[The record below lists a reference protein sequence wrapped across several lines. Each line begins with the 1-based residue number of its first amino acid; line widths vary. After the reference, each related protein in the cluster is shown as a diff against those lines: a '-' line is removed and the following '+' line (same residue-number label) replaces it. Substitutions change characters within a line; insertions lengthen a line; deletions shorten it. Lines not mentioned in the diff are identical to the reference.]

1 MERWRHRL
9 LLIFPLL
16 WLLVLYQ
23 QVELC
28 ASVNGEGRML
38 LRLKEMVGLDL
49 PDWDEASLDPCSWS
63 RVECSLDG
71 KVVAL
76 HLNDLGLKGAIYP
89 DIKTFLTNL
98 NSADGMIRRRLLQ
111 FDKDPLSVSEAKK
124 TRPKITPAQTP
135 IPSSSPSPSPSSS
148 PSPSPSPS
156 PSQSPSPT
164 PAPSPSQPPS
174 PSPSSTPSQP
184 LSGPPAQQPEKKV
197 ANSTDSPTKSSI
209 SKVGTSSV
217 QGRMHTHSLL
227 LYVLVG
233 VAICIGLAAISGS
246 VYLLFVRFR
255 KFGVIN
261 PWATGLSGHLKN
273 AFVTG
278 VPSLNRS
285 ELQAACE
292 DFSNILG
299 TFPGR
304 VLYKGT
310 LSNGSEITVVST
322 METAAAE
329 WSDQLQ
335 SHFRNKIS
343 VLSEFSHKN
352 FMNLVGYCEDE
363 EPFTRMMVFE
373 YTPNGTLFEHLHIKE
388 AEQLDWMSRLRIAA
402 GVIYCLDYMH
412 CFSPP
417 VTLKTLN
424 SLSVYLTEDY
434 AAKVADTNLHLEEKD
449 SDSESDFD
457 CSDEESS
464 VYKFGV
470 LLLEIISGRLPFS
483 KDDGLL
489 VLWASSYLNGKRPI
503 MTMVDPTLKEVPE
516 AHVMALCEVIK
527 SCIKPEIKERPTIA
541 EVAARMRSITG
552 ISPEAAAPRKSPL
565 WWAELEVNS
574 FEI

>member
-1 MERWRHRL
+1 MERWRYQ
-9 LLIFPLL
+9 LIFPLL
-16 WLLVLYQ
+16 WLLVACQ

-38 LRLKEMVGLDL
+38 LRLKEMVQLDL
-49 PDWDEASLDPCSWS
+49 SDWDEASVDPCSWS
-63 RVECSLDG
+63 RVECSVDG

-76 HLNDLGLKGAIYP
+76 HLNDLGNKGTLYT
-89 DIKTFLTNL
+89 DIETFLTDL
-98 NSADGMIRRRLLQ
+98 NSADGMIRRHVLQ
-111 FDKDPLSVSEAKK
+111 FDEDPLSVSQAKK
-124 TRPKITPAQTP
+124 TRPKITLLQTP
-135 IPSSSPSPSPSSS
+135 I

-156 PSQSPSPT
+156 PSLSPSPSPSLAPSPST
-164 PAPSPSQPPS
+164 DPSPSQPLS

-184 LSGPPAQQPEKKV
+184 LSK
-197 ANSTDSPTKSSI
+197 SPSHHNSI

-217 QGRMHTHSLL
+217 QGRRHTHSLL

-233 VAICIGLAAISGS
+233 VAISVGLAAISGS
-246 VYLLFVRFR
+246 GYLLFARFR

-299 TFPGR
+299 TLPGR

-329 WSDQLQ
+329 WSGQLQ

-352 FMNLVGYCEDE
+352 FMNLVGYCEEE

-449 SDSESDFD
+449 SDCESDFD

-489 VLWASSYLNGKRPI
+489 VLWASSYLKGKRPI
-503 MTMVDPTLKEVPE
+503 MAMVDPTLKEVPE
-516 AHVMALCEVIK
+516 THVLALCEVIK
-527 SCIKPEIKERPTIA
+527 SCIKPEITERPGIA
-541 EVAARMRSITG
+541 EVATRMMSITG

>member
-1 MERWRHRL
+1 MERWRYQ
-9 LLIFPLL
+9 LIFPLL
-16 WLLVLYQ
+16 WLLVACQ
-23 QVELC
+23 RVELC

-38 LRLKEMVGLDL
+38 LRLKEMVQLDL
-49 PDWDEASLDPCSWS
+49 SDWDEASVDPCSWS
-63 RVECSLDG
+63 RVECSVDG

-76 HLNDLGLKGAIYP
+76 HLNGLGLKGTLYP
-89 DIKTFLTNL
+89 DIETFLINL
-98 NSADGMIRRRLLQ
+98 NSVDGMIRRHVLQ
-111 FDKDPLSVSEAKK
+111 FDEDPLSVSQAKK
-124 TRPKITPAQTP
+124 TRPKITPLQTP
-135 IPSSSPSPSPSSS
+135 IPSPSPSLAPSPSPA
-148 PSPSPSPS
+148 PS
-156 PSQSPSPT
+156 PSQSPSP
-164 PAPSPSQPPS
+164 P
-174 PSPSSTPSQP
+174 PSSTPSQP
-184 LSGPPAQQPEKKV
+184 LSKSPSRQPEKKA
-197 ANSTDSPTKSSI
+197 ANSTDSPTSV
-209 SKVGTSSV
+209 SKVGTSNV
-217 QGRMHTHSLL
+217 QGRRHTHSLL

-246 VYLLFVRFR
+246 GYLLFARFR

-292 DFSNILG
+292 GFSNILG
-299 TFPGR
+299 TLPGR

-322 METAAAE
+322 METAATE
-329 WSDQLQ
+329 WSGQLQ

-352 FMNLVGYCEDE
+352 FMNLVGYCEEE

-402 GVIYCLDYMH
+402 GVIYCLDHMH

-449 SDSESDFD
+449 SDCESDFD

-516 AHVMALCEVIK
+516 THVLALCEVIK
-527 SCIKPEIKERPTIA
+527 SCIKPEITERPGIA
-541 EVAARMRSITG
+541 EVATRMMSITG
-552 ISPEAAAPRKSPL
+552 ISREAAAPRRSPL

>member
-1 MERWRHRL
+1 MH
-9 LLIFPLL
+9 
-16 WLLVLYQ
+16 
-23 QVELC
+23 
-28 ASVNGEGRML
+28 
-38 LRLKEMVGLDL
+38 LK
-49 PDWDEASLDPCSWS
+49 
-63 RVECSLDG
+63 
-71 KVVAL
+71 
-76 HLNDLGLKGAIYP
+76 DLGLRGTT
-89 DIKTFLTNL
+89 DSELETFLTNL
-98 NSADGMIRRRLLQ
+98 LFTGSWLSQGFNTPPKEFESTKATVMSNSDHSFRNSADGIIRRRVLQ
-111 FDKDPLSVSEAKK
+111 INEDPLSVSQAKR
-124 TRPKITPAQTP
+124 THPKIKPLQTP
-135 IPSSSPSPSPSSS
+135 I

-156 PSQSPSPT
+156 PSQGTTNNLSPELKT
-164 PAPSPSQPPS
+164 H
-174 PSPSSTPSQP
+174 SSI
-184 LSGPPAQQPEKKV
+184 
-197 ANSTDSPTKSSI
+197 NSPTKSPI
-209 SKVGTSSV
+209 SKLGTSKT
-217 QGRMHTHSLL
+217 QGRKHSPSLL

-233 VAICIGLAAISGS
+233 VAICGVLAAISGG
-246 VYLLFVRFR
+246 VYLIFVRYR

-278 VPSLNRS
+278 VPLLNRS
-285 ELQAACE
+285 ELEAACE

-299 TFPGR
+299 TLPGC

-310 LSNGSEITVVST
+310 LSSGSEITVVST
-322 METAAAE
+322 MVTSATE

-335 SHFRNKIS
+335 AHFRNKVS

-388 AEQLDWMSRLRIAA
+388 AEQLDWTSRLRIAA

-412 CFSPP
+412 CFNPP

-424 SLSVYLTEDY
+424 SLSIYLTEDY
-434 AAKVADTNLHLEEKD
+434 AAKVADAKLHLEEKD
-449 SDSESDFD
+449 CDSDSDFD
-457 CSDEESS
+457 CSDEESA

-516 AHVMALCEVIK
+516 THVMALVEVIK
-527 SCIKPEIKERPTIA
+527 SCIKPEMRERPGIA
-541 EVAARMRSITG
+541 EVAARMRNITG

-565 WWAELEVNS
+565 WWAEIEVNS